1 MASTYA
7 TFTNNTVPSTS
18 KFTWSAWVK
27 RGKLGTQQ
35 SLFSGAQS
43 STTGQMI
50 YFNGAADQLGFYG
63 IASSTVRVDKYTT
76 MKFRD
81 VNAWYHI
88 VVAYDST
95 LSTASDRVKFYV
107 NGELQQL
114 NGTDVQVQGW
124 EPYYMLT
131 SPTDIGRDAMGT
143 SSYFDGEISHMN
155 FVIGTVYDASA
166 FGETDS
172 TTGEWKIKTSPSVTY
187 GSDGFFVLKDGNS
200 LTDQSGNSNNFTV
213 GGGTLTKTEDSPSNV
228 FATFNPLI
236 YNGAQ
241 ANYNPL
247 FSNGNTT
254 TASNTSVNAFSNAR
268 ATLAMT
274 SGKYYAEFKT
284 TSSDSNMQIGLINY
298 QSGFRST
305 NNWGLNYQNDGAVSF
320 EANGGIYINN
330 SLSGTSFSGF
340 TTGDIMQVAFDRTSE
355 KVWLGKNGTWFN
367 SGDPANG
374 TNELLDLSSTI
385 NNDEFWTFAVGFY
398 HSVNEVWEANFG
410 NGYFGTTAVS
420 SAGTNAS
427 GIGIFEFDCP
437 VGYTALST
445 KGLNL

>member
-35 SLFSGAQS
+35 ALFSGAQS

-50 YFNGAADQLGFYG
+50 YFNGASDQLGFYG

-76 MKFRD
+76 RKFRD

-155 FVIGTVYDASA
+155 FVIGTVYDATA

-172 TTGEWKIKTSPSVTY
+172 TTGEWKGKTSPSVTY
-187 GSDGFFVLKDGNS
+187 GSDGFFILKDGNGI
-200 LTDQSGNSNNFTV
+200 TDQSGEGNDFTL
-213 GGGTLTKTEDSPSNV
+213 GGGTLTDLKDNPDNV
-228 FATFNPLI
+228 FCTLSPLHKLGTNTGT
-236 YNGAQ
+236 Y
-241 ANYNPL
+241 
-247 FSNGNTT
+247 SNGNTKY
-254 TASNTSVNAFSNAR
+254 ADANSNWQGTMC
-268 ATLAMT
+268 TLGAT
-274 SGKYYAEFKT
+274 SGKYYWEYQLVAGT
-284 TSSDSNMQIGLINY
+284 YHMIGVMPDNVNLISSSVFDTIGGYSAYIDNGY
-298 QSGFRST
+298 IEARYNNADISGWSKSDLG
-305 NNWGLNYQNDGAVSF
+305 N
-320 EANGGIYINN
+320 
-330 SLSGTSFSGF
+330 TSFSTNDYINLAVDMDNKF
-340 TTGDIMQVAFDRTSE
+340 MYI
-355 KVWLGKNGTWFN
+355 GKNGTWFK
-367 SGDPANG
+367 SGDPTSGSSGTGGINVSATFTSGVFMIPVISAYNG
-374 TNELLDLSSTI
+374 TTGQ
-385 NNDEFWTFAVGFY
+385 F
-398 HSVNEVWEANFG
+398 NFG
-410 NGYFGTTAVS
+410 NGYFGTTAVA

-427 GIGIFEFDCP
+427 DNGIFEYDVP
-437 VGYTALST
+437 TGYTALST

>member
-1 MASTYA
+1 MANTYLTRTTGTASLNTKMTFST
-7 TFTNNTVPSTS
+7 
-18 KFTWSAWVK
+18 WVK
-27 RGKLGTQQ
+27 R
-35 SLFSGAQS
+35 SIISSSVAFFSFSTDGSNELYFRFQDTDALQVFSQKSGS
-43 STTGQMI
+43 SI
-50 YFNGAADQLGFYG
+50 
-63 IASSTVRVDKYTT
+63 IVRKTNRL
-76 MKFRD
+76 FRD
-81 VNAWYHI
+81 VSAWYHLVLQI
-88 VVAYDST
+88 DT
-95 LSTASDRVKFYV
+95 TQSTASDRIKIYV
-107 NGELQQL
+107 NG
-114 NGTDVQVQGW
+114 VQ
-124 EPYYMLT
+124 ET
-131 SPTDIGRDAMGT
+131 SFSAETNPNQNEAITYVSSATFEIGRKST
-143 SSYFDGEISHMN
+143 SSNLYMDGSMSHVH
-155 FVIGTVYDASA
+155 FIDGTAYDASA
-166 FGETDS
+166 FGETDA
-172 TTGEWKIKTSPSVTY
+172 TTGEWVGKTSPSVTY
-187 GSDGFFVLKDGNS
+187 GNNGFFILKDGNGI
-200 LTDQSGNSNNFTV
+200 TDQSGEGNDFTL
-213 GGGTLTKTEDSPSNV
+213 GGGTLTDLKDNPENV

-236 YNGAQ
+236 YNPAQ

-284 TSSDSNMQIGLINY
+284 TSRDSNMAIGLINY

-367 SGDPANG
+367 SGDPSNG

-385 NNDEFWTFAVGFY
+385 DDDEFWTFAVGFY

-427 GIGIFEFDCP
+427 DNGIFEYDVP
-437 VGYTALST
+437 TGYTALST